1 MSGSAGDDDAI
12 PRADEPAR
20 ASPLSPPVL
29 ALHQEPGLPRWT
41 LPVALVGLAILVVSV
56 LPALVARRRLDAAQR
71 HMEEDIRTM
80 EGEAARYSRE
90 RQALASDLYVLDRT
104 VRDLMQ
110 PGMK

>member
-1 MSGSAGDDDAI
+1 MSEREPDEAI
-12 PRADEPAR
+12 ERPATIAR
-20 ASPLSPPVL
+20 PVL
-29 ALHQEPGLPRWT
+29 GSHSAPSLPRFT
-41 LPVALVGLAILVVSV
+41 LPIALVGLAILVVSV

-80 EGEAARYSRE
+80 ESEAARYSRE

-104 VRDLMQ
+104 VRELMQ